1 MKKLALAL
9 SLYAFATLGYAQDKT
24 IMNYNGHWYVPGDNN
39 LDKEALQYHQLI
51 TEKAAFDTMAKGK
64 DVFVTRTQYMQTMQ
78 ELDKLMKDEMLVPNS
93 METSASLKS
102 FYDLAKYL
110 KIVVQG
116 NDDYRRMLNTA
127 TQRVIMARREGAW
140 SNELFAYVVKE
151 AVVSLVKNLS
161 EKSSTDMVLAATMAE
176 LQKDERYQSC
186 MYNIVVDNRM
196 MDDPAM
202 QMFICDRMEY
212 IMGADIYRYRESTP
226 GVVSNY
232 AKRKKESAALMGWLM
247 QRVTTDRSKF
257 ITMADF
263 QHNPGS
269 KPNEILA
276 NLQKKNDWYIFIF
289 YKGVLYYSDALPKC
303 ENSSAVSIMYKP

>member
-9 SLYAFATLGYAQDKT
+9 SLFAAATAGYAQDKT

-51 TEKAAFDTMAKGK
+51 KEKAAFDTMAKAK
-64 DVFVTRTQYMQTMQ
+64 DVFVTRSQYMQTMQ
-78 ELDKLMKDEMLVPNS
+78 DLDKLMKDEMLVANS
-93 METSASLKS
+93 METSTLLKNY
-102 FYDLAKYL
+102 YDLAKYL

-116 NDDYRRMLNTA
+116 NDDYRRLLNTT
-127 TQRVIMARREGAW
+127 TQRVIMVRREGAW
-140 SNELFAYVVKE
+140 SNDLFAYVVRE
-151 AVVSLVKNLS
+151 SIVSVMRTLN
-161 EKSSTDMVLAATMAE
+161 EKATTDMMLANAMSE
-176 LQKDERYQSC
+176 LQKDARYQSC
-186 MYNIVVDNRM
+186 QYNIVVDNRM

-202 QMFICDRMEY
+202 QMFICDRLEY

-232 AKRKKESAALMGWLM
+232 VKRKKESADLLGWLM
-247 QRVTTDRSKF
+247 QRVTVDKTKF
-257 ITMADF
+257 ITMADL

-276 NLQKKNDWYIFIF
+276 SLQKNNDWYIFIF

-303 ENSSAVSIMYKP
+303 ENKSAVSVLYKP

>member
-9 SLYAFATLGYAQDKT
+9 SLFAATIAGYAQDKT

-39 LDKEALQYHQLI
+39 LDKEALQYHQLVN
-51 TEKAAFDTMAKGK
+51 EKAAFDTMARSK
-64 DVFVTRTQYMQTMQ
+64 DVFVTRAQYLQTMQ
-78 ELDKLMKDEMLVPNS
+78 DLDKLMKDEMLVPNS
-93 METSASLKS
+93 METSTSLKS

-116 NDDYRRMLNTA
+116 NDDYRRLLNTA
-127 TQRVIMARREGAW
+127 TQRVIMSRREGAW

-151 AVVSLVKNLS
+151 SIVTILKSLN
-161 EKSSTDMVLAATMAE
+161 EKSSTDAMLASTMAE

-186 MYNIVVDNRM
+186 KYNIVVDNRM

-202 QMFICDRMEY
+202 QMFICNRMEY

-276 NLQKKNDWYIFIF
+276 SLPKNNDWYIFIF

-303 ENSSAVSIMYKP
+303 ENNSAVSIMYKP

>member
-9 SLYAFATLGYAQDKT
+9 SLFAATIAGYAQDKT

-39 LDKEALQYHQLI
+39 LDKEALQYHQLVN
-51 TEKAAFDTMAKGK
+51 EKAAFDTMARSK
-64 DVFVTRTQYMQTMQ
+64 DVFVTRAQYMQTMQ
-78 ELDKLMKDEMLVPNS
+78 DLDKLMKDEMLVPNS
-93 METSASLKS
+93 METSTSLKS

-116 NDDYRRMLNTA
+116 NDDYRRLLNTA
-127 TQRVIMARREGAW
+127 TQRVIMSRREGAW

-151 AVVSLVKNLS
+151 SIVTILKSLN
-161 EKSSTDMVLAATMAE
+161 EKSSTDAMLASTMAE

-186 MYNIVVDNRM
+186 KYNIVVDNRM

-202 QMFICDRMEY
+202 QMFICNRMEY

-276 NLQKKNDWYIFIF
+276 SLPKNNDWYIFIF

-303 ENSSAVSIMYKP
+303 ENNSAVSIMYKP